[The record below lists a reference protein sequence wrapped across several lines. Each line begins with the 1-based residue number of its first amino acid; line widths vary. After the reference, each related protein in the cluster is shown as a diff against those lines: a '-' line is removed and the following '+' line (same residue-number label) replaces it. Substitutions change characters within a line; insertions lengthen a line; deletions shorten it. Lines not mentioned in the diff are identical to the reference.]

1 MTEISS
7 VWILLSL
14 VFAGVPSAYY
24 VYMRR
29 LSSKPWNLKLN
40 EAYTP
45 RITVLLPTYNEED
58 VIELKLENLANLQYP
73 KNSIQTILVDSASTD
88 NTTQRASKFHQ
99 NHPEMNMEILKEE
112 KRRGKSVALNF
123 ALKYATGEVIVV
135 SDADSFLPPNIL
147 TRVLPHLAD
156 PSVGAISG
164 KEVLLNSNQSWI
176 TNAEAS
182 YRDSVS
188 LLRVGESKFYSTIFF
203 EGGFSAYKREF
214 LSNFDSETG
223 CDDSG
228 TAFNLVQ
235 AKTRTIL
242 LPDANFFTAFP
253 PTWQGMISIKTR
265 RASQLVRIW
274 IKSLILLLKNKL
286 QLPKRIALPE
296 IFLHVFNPA
305 IFILLVLTT
314 ILLLMEQPLLLVVV
328 LSVLLIPKTRRLL
341 LKVMQDNFILVFA
354 LIAFALNRRFAVW
367 SKASEARHGI
377 TRELLKNAQL
387 I

>member
-1 MTEISS
+1 
-7 VWILLSL
+7 
-14 VFAGVPSAYY
+14 
-24 VYMRR
+24 MRR